1 MYTQEH
7 EEQKPL
13 ISRGP
18 TTGEIW
24 LKGYADGY
32 NGRPRMPQRT
42 KRAREA
48 YGKGFDT
55 ARQVI
60 GFQVPGATN
69 KPKPGKRAG
78 SINLT
83 T

>member
-1 MYTQEH
+1 MYTQKH

-18 TTGEIW
+18 TIGELW

-32 NGRPRMPQRT
+32 NGRPRVPQRT

-48 YGKGFDT
+48 YDKGYDAALT
-55 ARQVI
+55 MKQ
-60 GFQVPGATN
+60 PGQPA
-69 KPKPGKRAG
+69 RAG
-78 SINLT
+78 SIGLT
-83 T
+83 R